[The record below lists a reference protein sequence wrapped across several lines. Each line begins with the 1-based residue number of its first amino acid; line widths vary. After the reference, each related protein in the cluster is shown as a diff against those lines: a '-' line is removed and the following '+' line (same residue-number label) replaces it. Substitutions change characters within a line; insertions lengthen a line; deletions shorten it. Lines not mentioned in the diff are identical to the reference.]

1 MVCCR
6 SRWQWHW
13 SHGSWRQRGRAWR
26 GSWSGLREKWL
37 ADYFGVSVFVFFFPA
52 DLRKRFLFLK
62 KSEKGEQFVASGY
75 KKKSETCCR
84 CDEVMACNVLW
95 CWLVVRF
102 LVRWSGFLWW
112 CCCGH
117 IGVVVVGSL
126 KKYWGLKRGGS
137 SGVDDWRRVVEE
149 KMVVMMLLIGVW
161 CCLLTIFFFVLKFAC
176 HYWVLSEQVGCSQFP
191 SGREGDRDKVKLG
204 KTKENE
210 KEKDKNIQWFV

>member
-149 KMVVMMLLIGVW
+149 KVVVMVMLLTGVW
-161 CCLLTIFFFVLKFAC
+161 CFFFVCWNLTAIVECF
-176 HYWVLSEQVGCSQFP
+176 
-191 SGREGDRDKVKLG
+191 RR
-204 KTKENE
+204 
-210 KEKDKNIQWFV
+210 FVISKWERRG